1 MSILSSTN
9 SGIHGIKPNKELLI
23 GWLKEIGYDTLGSY
37 YVAVNYK
44 YRFLPNVNFEEVYVH
59 SENKTIYYINV
70 IKTNPD
76 QNYLFLNRYIIN
88 TYADFITFKNDI
100 NAYIDKYVTFRKV

>member
-9 SGIHGIKPNKELLI
+9 SGIHGIIPDKDLLI
-23 GWLKEIGYDTLGSY
+23 TWLKEIGYDTLGVY

-44 YRFLPNVNFEEVYVH
+44 YRFLPNINFEDVYVR
-59 SENKTIYYINV
+59 SENKNHFYINV

-88 TYADFITFKNDI
+88 TYADFLAFKEDI
-100 NAYIDKYVTFRKV
+100 NSYIDKHVNS